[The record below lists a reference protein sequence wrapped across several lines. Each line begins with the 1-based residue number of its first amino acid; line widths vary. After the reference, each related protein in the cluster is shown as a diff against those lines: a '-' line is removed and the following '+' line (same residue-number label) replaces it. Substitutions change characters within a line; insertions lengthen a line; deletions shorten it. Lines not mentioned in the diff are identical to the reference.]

1 MTEQSKK
8 HEDETKPA
16 PQPAPQPEPDDPF
29 GCIPG
34 DFIPGGQL

>member
-1 MTEQSKK
+1 MTRETKK
-8 HEDETKPA
+8 HEDEPK
-16 PQPAPQPEPDDPF
+16 PQPTPEPDDPF